1 MESFHPGRLAMTR
14 APRSRTPIRARLWP
28 VVASTALALLTIG
41 GATAQAQADSSD
53 LGLTAGQ
60 PTVSTVNPAV
70 VTTFWNIVNRGPSTA
85 TNVVL
90 VVTLPA
96 GTSLTSAFVQAGIP
110 SCTLDAAISQVSC
123 AIGPLDAGITT
134 SASVT
139 IANTGNP
146 AGTQLTVQARV
157 GSDTPDPV
165 DADNS
170 ASIVVTPQGGP
181 LPTTPT
187 GPSANLG
194 LSPMLADPTQPG
206 SSPNGT
212 LGWGLFN
219 AGPDEAEGVTV
230 VFTLPEGVTY
240 IGADVAAQTPPCPF
254 DPATREATCTLPRP
268 FASGSTT
275 SAAVQ
280 FTVDG
285 AAAGTPITVVATVRS
300 TTADPDLTDNVR
312 PNTFGGAPPPAG
324 SVPAT
329 GTTSTP
335 IAIIAALVLGAGI
348 ALVGAARRR
357 QFPGATPA
365 PPSMT

>member
-1 MESFHPGRLAMTR
+1 MTR
-14 APRSRTPIRARLWP
+14 ALRSRTPIRARLWP

-41 GATAQAQADSSD
+41 GATAQAQADSAD

-60 PTVSTVNPAV
+60 PMVSTVNPAV
-70 VTTFWNIVNRGPSTA
+70 VTTFWNVVNRGPSNA
-85 TNVVL
+85 NNVVL

-110 SCTLDAAISQVSC
+110 SCTLDAAVSQVSC

-194 LSPMLADPTQPG
+194 LSPTPPGPLVGAPPTG
-206 SSPNGT
+206 FLS
-212 LGWGLFN
+212 WDLFN
-219 AGPDEAEGVTV
+219 AGPDEAVGVTV

-240 IGADVAAQTPPCPF
+240 ISADVAAQTPPCPF

-280 FTVDG
+280 FTVDD

-335 IAIIAALVLGAGI
+335 IAIVAALVLGAGI